1 MVLDVEREACRALAR
16 ASSSDRFPWR
26 EAAWAALLWVEE
38 ADLPELEL
46 ELHWVADLALLLVA
60 WLGLDPCI
68 LCRAARPARER
79 LVWLLG
85 PHSCGPEGVGERG
98 SG

>member
-1 MVLDVEREACRALAR
+1 MVLDVDREACRALAR

-26 EAAWAALLWVEE
+26 EAAWAARLWVEE

-46 ELHWVADLALLLVA
+46 HWVADLELLLLLLLA

-68 LCRAARPARER
+68 LCRAARPARVVPGLAAEPPQ
-79 LVWLLG
+79 LW
-85 PHSCGPEGVGERG
+85 S
-98 SG
+98 